1 MWAIMKPP
9 LWSNGIVVKTL
20 DSQSTGSRVQKH
32 QVAPRLTQPFILP
45 RSIKR
50 VPGISGDLVEKS
62 KLPPRSG
69 AGLEAVEPHPYNRAV
84 KFFFNNVL
92 CLLTTFKCLQFI
104 NQKRFMNKKHSS
116 VKFSNKDSMISEP
129 SWKDSMH
136 YASTWHFLTILSLN
150 SDIFPSFICL

>member
-1 MWAIMKPP
+1 M
-9 LWSNGIVVKTL
+9 VKTL

-69 AGLEAVEPHPYNRAV
+69 AGLEAVEPHP
-84 KFFFNNVL
+84 
-92 CLLTTFKCLQFI
+92 
-104 NQKRFMNKKHSS
+104 
-116 VKFSNKDSMISEP
+116 
-129 SWKDSMH
+129 
-136 YASTWHFLTILSLN
+136 
-150 SDIFPSFICL
+150 